1 MARTKRVWGNR
12 WRTPSR
18 SVSGVFSINVLCSRD
33 IPYFE
38 PHCLISVVTQRYLWG
53 RALRDDAKNGCVA
66 DYPAPD
72 SYHHVT
78 TYSFTHGIW
87 KGNLTRTKVLGK
99 RFSSLPPLMHGELTK
114 EVTC

>member
-1 MARTKRVWGNR
+1 MARTKRVWGNW

-18 SVSGVFSINVLCSRD
+18 SVSRVFGINVLCSRD

-53 RALRDDAKNGCVA
+53 RELRDDAKNGCVA

-72 SYHHVT
+72 SYHQVT
-78 TYSFTHGIW
+78 TYSFTQRNMERKFDAH
-87 KGNLTRTKVLGK
+87 KGAWEAFFFLTSIDARRT
-99 RFSSLPPLMHGELTK
+99 H
-114 EVTC
+114 

>member
-18 SVSGVFSINVLCSRD
+18 SVSRVFSINVLCSRD

-38 PHCLISVVTQRYLWG
+38 PHYLISVVTQRYLWG
-53 RALRDDAKNGCVA
+53 RALRDDTKNSCVA

-72 SYHHVT
+72 SYQVT
-78 TYSFTHGIW
+78 TYSFKQRNMERKFDAHKGAWKAFFFLTSIDARRTH
-87 KGNLTRTKVLGK
+87 
-99 RFSSLPPLMHGELTK
+99 
-114 EVTC
+114 